1 MEIIDLSR
9 ELFHRTQTHPSHP
22 PVIMTVWNDHSEK
35 KVAGDTV
42 FTSKALS
49 IVLSDHA
56 GTYVDAP
63 VHFDPRPGALSID
76 QVPLAN
82 FITSAFCIDLSH
94 VPLKHAASV
103 AEVEAAVK
111 QSGQD
116 IRKGD
121 TVLILLGTNRHI
133 HPRRSSGQR
142 NLRPDLRKALA
153 FLETDL
159 RTAKRPWRQFGRV
172 GTTPA
177 RDGPSRM
184 SAAKFSPSSPPRPA
198 GARGDQVQILP
209 ARNAPH
215 AT

>member
-1 MEIIDLSR
+1 M
-9 ELFHRTQTHPSHP
+9 
-22 PVIMTVWNDHSEK
+22 
-35 KVAGDTV
+35 
-42 FTSKALS
+42 
-49 IVLSDHA
+49 
-56 GTYVDAP
+56 
-63 VHFDPRPGALSID
+63 
-76 QVPLAN
+76 PLAN

-159 RTAKRPWRQFGRV
+159 RTAKRPWRQFGR
-172 GTTPA
+172 
-177 RDGPSRM
+177 
-184 SAAKFSPSSPPRPA
+184 
-198 GARGDQVQILP
+198 
-209 ARNAPH
+209 
-215 AT
+215 